1 MEEPRVEPGS
11 QHITIRIR
19 GHLPDRYFEG
29 FEGMRVTKLAN
40 GETLISGDVEDQAQ
54 LFRLLIRIRD
64 LGIPLLDISC
74 CKSTFTKEEIEN
86 DYKDRK

>member
-1 MEEPRVEPGS
+1 MEEPRVESGS

-40 GETLISGDVEDQAQ
+40 GETMISGEVGDQAQ
-54 LFRLLIRIRD
+54 LFGLLIRIRD
-64 LGIPLLDISC
+64 LGIPLLEINC
-74 CKSTFTKEEIEN
+74 CTSTFTKEEIEN